1 MVPKNKGL
9 GKGLGSLL
17 GDMQGISGQPLVRD
31 VSAEEA
37 KTAQMIKLRDI
48 EPNRH
53 QPRKTFDEE
62 ELNELA
68 DSIRTYGIITPLILV
83 KEKNHYMIIAGER
96 RWRAAKLAGL
106 KEVPAVIREYSEQQI
121 AEIALVENIQRSDL
135 NPIEEASAYE
145 KLMNEY
151 GMTQEELAE
160 RISKNRSTIANALR
174 LLKLP
179 EDVREML
186 INGTIS
192 AGHAKALLGLEDEV
206 KMSEVAKTITEK
218 GWNVRYTEDFIRK
231 EYGEKRKKKRRA
243 PLGNQIE
250 YDKTE
255 ADLSVILKT
264 KVHINRKQENA
275 GKIEISYFTLED
287 LERILEHIK

>member
-53 QPRKTFDEE
+53 QPRKSFDEE

-192 AGHAKALLGLEDEV
+192 AGHAKALLGLEEEA
-206 KMSEVAKTITEK
+206 KMSEVAKVVTEK
-218 GWNVRYTEDFIRK
+218 GWNVRDTEDFIRK
-231 EYGEKRKKKRRA
+231 EYGEKRRRKRRA

-255 ADLSVILKT
+255 ADLSVLLKT